1 MTSAPRD
8 WMLGR
13 LEALCADDTTTG
25 HEDRGLA
32 ALHALLRELGAD
44 VELQRV
50 LPGRSNVLARW
61 SSKPSL
67 LFSTH
72 LDTVPPY
79 IEPRLQGDLLHGRGA
94 CDAKGQIVTQLAA
107 IRSMLE
113 AGQTDIAWLGVVGE
127 ETDSIGAKAALDLR
141 ARCGDVLGVING
153 EPTENVLATGQRGT
167 LHLRL
172 ETNGVPAH
180 SGTPELGR
188 SALWELIDWLQRLRS
203 FAGREDP
210 ELGGETW
217 NLGTVIGG
225 AAPNVVAASAAA
237 EVFVRTL
244 PGCEFEA
251 TARALAPEHAEV
263 ELLSACEADHY
274 PSLPGFA
281 HKPVTFGSDA
291 PRLRQLARNRAVV
304 LAGPG
309 SISLAHTD
317 EERITGEELE
327 QGSLLLVRI
336 AAAIRARGAS

>member
-1 MTSAPRD
+1 MTDGLRG
-8 WMLGR
+8 WMLDR

-32 ALHALLRELGAD
+32 ALHAVLRELGAD

-50 LPGRSNVLARW
+50 APGRSNVLARW
-61 SSKPSL
+61 CNKPSV

-79 IEPRLQGDLLHGRGA
+79 IEPRLQRDLLHGRGA

-107 IRSMLE
+107 IRSMLA
-113 AGQTDIAWLGVVGE
+113 AGQTDVAWLGVVGE

-153 EPTENVLATGQRGT
+153 EPTDNVLATGQRGT

-172 ETNGVPAH
+172 KTNGVPAH

-203 FAGREDP
+203 FAGREDS
-210 ELGGETW
+210 ELGAETW
-217 NLGTVIGG
+217 NLGTVTGG
-225 AAPNVVAASAAA
+225 AAPNVVAAFAAA

-244 PGCEFEA
+244 PGCEFES
-251 TARALAPEHAEV
+251 TARAFAPEHAEV
-263 ELLSACEADHY
+263 ELLGAW
-274 PSLPGFA
+274 G
-281 HKPVTFGSDA
+281 
-291 PRLRQLARNRAVV
+291 
-304 LAGPG
+304 
-309 SISLAHTD
+309 
-317 EERITGEELE
+317 
-327 QGSLLLVRI
+327 
-336 AAAIRARGAS
+336 AASRC